1 MTNHRIW
8 PGPEDIR
15 GRAHRL
21 EKLAAE
27 HGPFGALTR
36 LGFLER
42 AERAEFD
49 RRSLGIAMGHVRA
62 RARMRRFVAWLE
74 ESEEAGAFDD
84 VLAHV
89 SPEAAVHYAASK
101 GYQWPFYTTGG
112 DWLDRWWDAFGRTAE
127 MALVPEM
134 LASPEWAFLPWQRDP
149 EVRRGT

>member
-1 MTNHRIW
+1 MGSPSIW
-8 PGPEDIR
+8 PGPECLDDTPLSVR
-15 GRAHRL
+15 WAV
-21 EKLAAE
+21 A
-27 HGPFGALTR
+27 
-36 LGFLER
+36 
-42 AERAEFD
+42 FD
-49 RRSLGIAMGHVRA
+49 AGDWDECNRIVIARDESHRRSLGIAMALEAA

-134 LASPEWAFLPWQRDP
+134 LASPEWASLPWQRDP
-149 EVRRGT
+149 EVRRGS